1 MRKYFIIL
9 GLILIGVAW
18 FLFARFSS
26 ITIRQLD
33 ELGAVKIKVDFRIPI
48 KQTEDIGDKIQF
60 FSERPN
66 TEIAK
71 SFRWVDSKT
80 LEIFAMEKELPKGFK
95 TKFHIGPLKTYVPGL
110 YKVVKADFQVSI
122 PPFLTGI
129 SPIVSSSGPI
139 IMDFSTPI
147 DMEQLK
153 KDLCGF

>member
-95 TKFHIGPLKTYVPGL
+95 TKFHIGPLKHIIRSLQSGESRFSGQYS
-110 YKVVKADFQVSI
+110 K
-122 PPFLTGI
+122 FLTGI
-129 SPIVSSSGPI
+129 SPIVSSRPRQWI
-139 IMDFSTPI
+139 FPAN
-147 DMEQLK
+147 
-153 KDLCGF
+153 